1 MQRNAPVR
9 LLFSPAYND
18 KDIDMSISVNNLVGF
33 DQSIYDSMKATY
45 TSATGKTDSDFDNL
59 LISLSENGTLNF
71 KDVMNEVADL
81 LPAPS
86 GSVSCIGAVPSFGST
101 YLALITEMSSEERRR
116 NADIRAL
123 QTEELV
129 DKVQDQADT
138 IRQKA
143 VTELVTGVVTGAL
156 SIAQGA
162 ASVGITVKGMAAN
175 ERAAGKAFTDSID
188 QSTGFGTKTISG
200 EAAMNSVLD
209 KANSASTL
217 VRQQADIMLNARVQA
232 FNSVMSGSNNILG
245 SIGQCVST
253 MYDAALKESEADVER
268 IRAQQ
273 QNLESLDESL
283 KALIQKALSSQDTI
297 QQNINQTRTKILG

>member
-1 MQRNAPVR
+1 
-9 LLFSPAYND
+9 
-18 KDIDMSISVNNLVGF
+18 MSIDNVTQLKDFNQAL
-33 DQSIYDSMKATY
+33 YDDLKTEY
-45 TSATGKTDSDFDNL
+45 TRTTGKTDKDFENL
-59 LISLSENGTLNF
+59 VLQLSKDGTESFKNIADDIRDVLPPPSWTPSASL
-71 KDVMNEVADL
+71 
-81 LPAPS
+81 
-86 GSVSCIGAVPSFGST
+86 GAVPSFGST

-116 NADIRAL
+116 NAEMRAL
-123 QTEELV
+123 QTEEMV
-129 DKVQDQADT
+129 DKIQDQADT

-143 VTELVTGVVTGAL
+143 VTQLVTGVVTGAL

-188 QSTGFGTKTISG
+188 QSTGFGTKTITG

-232 FNSVMSGSNNILG
+232 FNSVMSGSNSILG

>member
-116 NADIRAL
+116 NADMRAL
-123 QTEELV
+123 QTEEMV
-129 DKVQDQADT
+129 SKIKDQADT
-138 IRQKA
+138 IREKA
-143 VTELVTGVVTGAL
+143 VVQLVTGVVTGAL

-162 ASVGITVKGMAAN
+162 ASIGITAKGIASSEQAAKN
-175 ERAAGKAFTDSID
+175 AYNSSIET
-188 QSTGFGTKTISG
+188 STGGGTKAIVG
-200 EAAMNSVLD
+200 EEAMNATLE
-209 KANSASTL
+209 KAQNASTL
-217 VRQQADIMLNARVQA
+217 ARQQADMTLTSRIQA
-232 FNSVMSGSNNILG
+232 FNSSMGGTSSILG

-273 QNLESLDESL
+273 QNLESLDEAL
-283 KALIQKALSSQDTI
+283 KTLIQKALSSQDAI